1 MQREEAEAE
10 AERRN
15 RDDPKAA
22 RFEFYALDESA
33 GLADDA
39 WDVGIR
45 LRPGG
50 STAPATYAA
59 ARRRP
64 DPPPPYEGAVAVPE
78 LYSEPPVESWLADEA
93 VPPARAGRPRSV
105 ALQPSLLGRWLR
117 RRRDARESAE
127 AGDEPVRGGVLIRG
141 LGAAVVVMGMLWM
154 GVVVA
159 LAVLLRPDDVTG
171 VALYLGAAVLGLLAI
186 LLGVAIRRS

>member
-15 RDDPKAA
+15 REDPKAA

-50 STAPATYAA
+50 STAPATYAG

-78 LYSEPPVESWLADEA
+78 LYSEPPVESWLANEA
-93 VPPARAGRPRSV
+93 VPPAPAGRPRSV

-117 RRRDARESAE
+117 RRREARESVE
-127 AGDEPVRGGVLIRG
+127 PGDEPVRGGLLVRG

>member
-1 MQREEAEAE
+1 MHRDQAEAE

-15 RDDPKAA
+15 REDPKAT

-39 WDVGIR
+39 WDVGMR
-45 LRPGG
+45 LRPGA
-50 STAPATYAA
+50 SSAPATYAG

-78 LYSEPPVESWLADEA
+78 LYSEPPIESWLADEA
-93 VPPARAGRPRSV
+93 LPSAPAGRPRSI

-117 RRRDARESAE
+117 RRREARETAE
-127 AGDEPVRGGVLIRG
+127 PGDEPRRGGLFIRG
-141 LGAAVVVMGMLWM
+141 LGAAVVVVGMLWM
-154 GVVVA
+154 GMVVA

>member
-64 DPPPPYEGAVAVPE
+64 
-78 LYSEPPVESWLADEA
+78 EPPVESWLANEA
-93 VPPARAGRPRSV
+93 VPPAPAGRPRSV
-105 ALQPSLLGRWLR
+105 ALQPCLLGRWLR
-117 RRRDARESAE
+117 RRREARESVE
-127 AGDEPVRGGVLIRG
+127 PGDEPVRGGLLVRG

>member
-1 MQREEAEAE
+1 MQREEAETE

-50 STAPATYAA
+50 SSAPATYAA

-64 DPPPPYEGAVAVPE
+64 DPPPPYESAVAVPE

-127 AGDEPVRGGVLIRG
+127 PGDEPVRGGLLIRG
-141 LGAAVVVMGMLWM
+141 LGAAVVVIGMLWM

>member
-50 STAPATYAA
+50 STAPGVTPSVSIIHRN
-59 ARRRP
+59 RRN
-64 DPPPPYEGAVAVPE
+64 DCW
-78 LYSEPPVESWLADEA
+78 S
-93 VPPARAGRPRSV
+93 
-105 ALQPSLLGRWLR
+105 
-117 RRRDARESAE
+117 
-127 AGDEPVRGGVLIRG
+127 
-141 LGAAVVVMGMLWM
+141 
-154 GVVVA
+154 
-159 LAVLLRPDDVTG
+159 AVLAPDIVNALR
-171 VALYLGAAVLGLLAI
+171 
-186 LLGVAIRRS
+186 

>member
-50 STAPATYAA
+50 STAPGSSSSPTTPIG
-59 ARRRP
+59 RR
-64 DPPPPYEGAVAVPE
+64 ASTAI
-78 LYSEPPVESWLADEA
+78 
-93 VPPARAGRPRSV
+93 
-105 ALQPSLLGRWLR
+105 R
-117 RRRDARESAE
+117 RRR
-127 AGDEPVRGGVLIRG
+127 
-141 LGAAVVVMGMLWM
+141 AA
-154 GVVVA
+154 A
-159 LAVLLRPDDVTG
+159 
-171 VALYLGAAVLGLLAI
+171 
-186 LLGVAIRRS
+186 